1 MNNIFTRMMVVF
13 AIMVALLASVSIVN
27 AGVTASPTSFEDARV
42 NGAVCSGLICCAN
55 PPNCGFKDFQNT
67 VANIVVK
74 LLQLCLAAVS
84 LLFAFVGY
92 EYMMSGDNSG
102 RRQKAHDM
110 LTKAGIGLVITL
122 TAFLIVELITR
133 TLGLDV
139 TIINLIK

>member
-1 MNNIFTRMMVVF
+1 MVVF

-27 AGVTASPTSFEDARV
+27 AQIGLEDPLTASVDAQ
-42 NGAVCSGLICCAN
+42 NAKIAGCSGLVCCAN

-92 EYMMSGDNSG
+92 EYMMSGDDSG
-102 RRQKAHDM
+102 RRQKAHGM
-110 LTKAGIGLVITL
+110 LTNAGIGLIITL